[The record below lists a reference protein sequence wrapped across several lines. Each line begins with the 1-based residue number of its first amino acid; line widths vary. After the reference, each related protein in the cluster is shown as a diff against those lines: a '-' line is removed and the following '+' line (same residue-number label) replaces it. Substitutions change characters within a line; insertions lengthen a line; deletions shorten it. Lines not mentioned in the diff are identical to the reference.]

1 MPSVNAGIRL
11 DRLPITGF
19 HRRVFALVGIGMF
32 LDGFDIYLAGTV
44 LGATIQTGFATMDQS
59 ALFVAATFVGMMLG
73 SLMAGFVGDRYGRS
87 FTYQI
92 NLALFGV
99 TSLAAGF
106 APNMQTLIVLRFF
119 MGLGLGAENV
129 VGYSTLTEFIPARFR
144 GRWLGVMAMIVSLGL
159 PSSIL
164 LSTYLI
170 PAHGWRTMFFVG
182 GIGGL
187 LVWWIR
193 KRLPESPRWLEV
205 VGRGHEAEDLLREIE
220 AQSKIEFPPIVAS
233 ATPQVMD
240 RSFGALLKRPLLGR
254 IIVGSFTLVVINA
267 VVFGFI
273 TWLPTFFIRQGMSM
287 IQAFHFALVMSLGA
301 PIGALLASLAADRLG
316 RKLTVG
322 LACIAGMVVAYLYPD
337 VRDTALLPFVGLM
350 LTIPIFVLMAMLF
363 GIYIPEMFP
372 TEVRLRA
379 AGICNMFGR
388 GATMVTPFIVISLFD
403 TKGIAGVTTVMI
415 GMLGALAAVV
425 LVFGLEPRKRSLE
438 DVASSA
444 PADAANPNWN
454 KRAMSS
460 VQAS

>member
-1 MPSVNAGIRL
+1 
-11 DRLPITGF
+11 
-19 HRRVFALVGIGMF
+19 MF
-32 LDGFDIYLAGTV
+32 SS
-44 LGATIQTGFATMDQS
+44 S
-59 ALFVAATFVGMMLG
+59 AASADF
-73 SLMAGFVGDRYGRS
+73 
-87 FTYQI
+87 
-92 NLALFGV
+92 
-99 TSLAAGF
+99 
-106 APNMQTLIVLRFF
+106 
-119 MGLGLGAENV
+119 
-129 VGYSTLTEFIPARFR
+129 
-144 GRWLGVMAMIVSLGL
+144 
-159 PSSIL
+159 
-164 LSTYLI
+164 
-170 PAHGWRTMFFVG
+170 
-182 GIGGL
+182 

-301 PIGALLASLAADRLG
+301 PIGSFAGVLLAADRLG

-350 LTIPIFVLMAMLF
+350 LTIPIFVLLAMLF

-372 TEVRLRA
+372 TE
-379 AGICNMFGR
+379 G
-388 GATMVTPFIVISLFD
+388 
-403 TKGIAGVTTVMI
+403 TVACRRYLQHVCRRRDH
-415 GMLGALAAVV
+415 G
-425 LVFGLEPRKRSLE
+425 PRP
-438 DVASSA
+438 SS
-444 PADAANPNWN
+444 
-454 KRAMSS
+454 
-460 VQAS
+460 